1 LNDTLTAT
9 KPGYLLGVDADPK
22 TIISFTQ
29 LVVEELF
36 DDWEELR
43 QRSFYTY
50 KADVPR
56 REVRLITPEEL
67 KSWMLDFYGFDD
79 IDSYY
84 ANGYGFIDTIQTVA
98 LRTAIESIDWAEV
111 IKQLEEVNG
120 GKCFACEAKADDDHW
135 WEVNREAVC
144 AGSYLD

>member
-1 LNDTLTAT
+1 M
-9 KPGYLLGVDADPK
+9 
-22 TIISFTQ
+22 ISFTQ
-29 LVVEELF
+29 LVAEELF

-50 KADVPR
+50 KADVPMSGATPR

-111 IKQLEEVNG
+111 IKQLEEV
-120 GKCFACEAKADDDHW
+120 AA
-135 WEVNREAVC
+135 
-144 AGSYLD
+144 